1 LVCIKEDVNKQ
12 LEFAKEKL
20 ERLMKEKEDLSEK
33 LNTLT
38 DQLLFTSDKLFDANN
53 LINQYKGLLSE
64 KDEVT

>member
-1 LVCIKEDVNKQ
+1 
-12 LEFAKEKL
+12 
-20 ERLMKEKEDLSEK
+20 MKEKEDLSEK